1 MFEKLKSA
9 FKKVTTKTITDKNV
23 DSIFN
28 ELKIELVRNDVAYK
42 TAEQICDNLKRE
54 ELIGKEVGRMTRIKS
69 LTTESLK
76 KTIVKILSG
85 SNTIDLIKF
94 VKEKNEQGS
103 PAILL
108 LLGVNGTGK
117 TTTVAKLTR
126 YFQKNNYSVVLA
138 ACDTFRAGSI
148 EQLQKHAE
156 KLKVKCIK
164 HDYGSD
170 AASVAYD
177 AVSHAEAKNVNVVLI
192 DTAGRMETNKNLI
205 NEMKKI
211 IRVAEPHLKI
221 FVASLLVGN
230 DAYMQA
236 ETFNNE
242 VGIDASI
249 LNMAD
254 ADIKGGATLSVAH
267 ITKKPILFL
276 GNGQSY
282 DDLMPFN
289 AEKFAEMIFGN

>member
-9 FKKVTTKTITDKNV
+9 FKKISTKTLTDKNV
-23 DSIFN
+23 DSILDEF
-28 ELKIELVRNDVAYK
+28 KIELVRNDVAYK
-42 TAEQICDNLKRE
+42 TAEEICNILKDS
-54 ELIGKEVGRMTRIKS
+54 ELIGKEVGRLTRIKS
-69 LTTESLK
+69 LTTDMMKRS
-76 KTIVKILSG
+76 IVQILSLAK
-85 SNTIDLIKF
+85 SFDLIDF
-94 VKEKNEQGS
+94 VKEKNAQGS

-108 LLGVNGTGK
+108 MLGVNGTGK
-117 TTTVAKLTR
+117 TTTIAKLTR
-126 YFQKNNYSVVLA
+126 YFQKNNLSVVLA
-138 ACDTFRAGSI
+138 AGDTFRAGSI
-148 EQLQKHAE
+148 EQLSKHAE

-164 HDYGSD
+164 HKYGSD
-170 AASVAYD
+170 AASVAFD
-177 AVSHAEAKNVNVVLI
+177 AVSHAEAKNINVVLI
-192 DTAGRMETNKNLI
+192 DTAGRMETNKNLM

-211 IRVAEPHLKI
+211 IRVAEPDLKI
-221 FVASLLVGN
+221 FIASLLVGN

-254 ADIKGGATLSVAH
+254 ADVRGGATLSVAH

-282 DDLMPFN
+282 DNLMPFEP
-289 AEKFAEMIFGN
+289 EKFADLIFQN